1 MLMMVASPG
10 QQSEKRR
17 VTRSAHVT
25 PPIKED
31 TMKQAVMTAP
41 GQIEF
46 REVDKP
52 SPQDQQVLIDVQRI
66 GVCGSDIHV
75 YHGMHPYTG
84 YPVVQGHE
92 VSGIVAG
99 VGEQVKDVSIGDK
112 VTFTPQVT
120 CGECYPCRHGMY
132 HICES
137 LKVMGFQTGGAAQEF
152 FAVDADKVLKL
163 PDHVSLDQAAMVEPV
178 SVAVHALGRAK
189 EDLQGK
195 RVLVLGAGT
204 IGNLVAQV
212 AKASGARG
220 VMITDISPYKLTMAR
235 ECGIDF
241 AVNTGQEDLGQ
252 AMLRDFGP
260 DRADLIL
267 ECVGAQPTITQA
279 VEHARKG
286 TTIVVVGVFGRK
298 PEVDLGLV
306 QDRELSLVGT
316 LMYQKRDYERAI
328 ELVAGGKL
336 CLDHMITHRFSFDEY
351 LKAYETI
358 EASNGHYMKV
368 MIDLD

>member
-1 MLMMVASPG
+1 MTQPG
-10 QQSEKRR
+10 K
-17 VTRSAHVT
+17 
-25 PPIKED
+25 
-31 TMKQAVMTAP
+31 
-41 GQIEF
+41 IEF
-46 REVDKP
+46 RDVEKP
-52 SPQDQQVLIDVQRI
+52 AISDDQMLIRMKRI

-75 YHGMHPYTG
+75 FHGLHPYTS

-92 VSGIVAG
+92 VSGVVTE
-99 VGEQVKDVSIGDK
+99 VGRDVEGLAVGDK

-120 CGECYPCRHGMY
+120 CGKCYPCTHGMY

-152 FAVDADKVLKL
+152 FAVDAAKVLKV

-178 SVAVHALGRAK
+178 SVAVHALSRAG
-189 EDLQGK
+189 EDLEGK
-195 RVLVLGAGT
+195 KVLVLGAGT
-204 IGNLVAQV
+204 IGNLVAQA
-212 AKASGARG
+212 AKASGAEA
-220 VMITDISPYKLTMAR
+220 VMATDISDYKLDKAR

-241 AVNTGQEDLGQ
+241 AVNPLQEDLGQ
-252 AMLRDFGP
+252 VILRDFGP

-267 ECVGAQPTITQA
+267 ECVGVQDTITQA
-279 VEHARKG
+279 VENARKG
-286 TTIVVVGVFGRK
+286 TTIVVVGVFGEK
-298 PEVDLGLV
+298 PVVDLGLV

-336 CLDHMITHRFSFDEY
+336 CLDKMVTHHFPFEEY

-358 EASNGHYMKV
+358 AEAKGNIMKV
-368 MIDLD
+368 MIALD